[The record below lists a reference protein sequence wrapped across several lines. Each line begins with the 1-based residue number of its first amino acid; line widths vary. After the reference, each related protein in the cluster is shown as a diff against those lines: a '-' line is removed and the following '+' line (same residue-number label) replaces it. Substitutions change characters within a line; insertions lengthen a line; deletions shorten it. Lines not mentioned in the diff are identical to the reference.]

1 MSRSVAVPY
10 FPLPPQNYDA
20 RYLAEVTRAFSVY
33 AQQMNTPG
41 PLRSTELTL
50 TDQSGNV
57 TTGQLSYNA
66 SEDTVDLTHL
76 NGVVQQIGLEQF
88 MRCTNDTGATIEN
101 GAVVGFSGVGTE
113 IEIAKYQANAT
124 ANELYMIGVATYEMA
139 AGSTGMVTTY
149 GKVRGIDTTGQ
160 GGETWSVGDI
170 LYASPTTAGGL
181 TNVRPTAPNVVISV
195 AAVLVVDATAG
206 EIMVRPTVP
215 IGLDYGAFDSD
226 TDQTLSAINTA
237 TAVTLTHTLLS
248 NGITLSSGSRL
259 NAAKAGFYQIEAN
272 FQLTSG
278 SSSAKNVFFWLR
290 KNGTDISDTTRA
302 ITVDINSGYVPISLN
317 YTVSLAASDYVELY
331 WAANDTNV
339 TLDAIAASS
348 FAPSTPSVLI
358 NINQLQL

>member
-50 TDQSGNV
+50 TDQAGNV

-66 SEDTVDLTHL
+66 DEDTVDLTHL
-76 NGVVQQIGLEQF
+76 NGVVQQIGLEQY
-88 MRCTNDTGATIEN
+88 MRCENDTGATIEN
-101 GAVVGFSGVGTE
+101 GSVVGFAGANGE
-113 IEIAKYQANAT
+113 IKVSKYQANSS
-124 ANELYMIGVATYEMA
+124 ANELYFVGVATFDMA
-139 AGSTGMVTTY
+139 DGDVGMVTTY
-149 GKVRGIDTTGQ
+149 GKVRDIDTTGQ
-160 GGETWSVGDI
+160 GGETWSAGDI

-181 TNVRPTAPNVVISV
+181 TNVRPTAPNVVIPV
-195 AAVLVVDATAG
+195 AAVLVVSATAG
-206 EIMVRPTVP
+206 EIMVRPTIP
-215 IGLDYGAFDSD
+215 MGLGYGSFDSD
-226 TDQTLSAINTA
+226 TDQTLASTNTA
-237 TAVTLTHTLLS
+237 TAVTMTHTLSS
-248 NGITLSSGSRL
+248 NGVSLTSGSRL
-259 NAAKAGFYQIEAN
+259 NVTDSGFYQIEAN

-302 ITVDINSGYVPISLN
+302 ITVNINAGYVPISLD

-339 TLDAIAASS
+339 TLDAIAASA
-348 FAPSTPSVLI
+348 FAPSAPSVLI
-358 NINQLQL
+358 NVNQLQL